1 MQSSLAGDLKLF
13 EWQAVSLSNLAQVA
27 EVNFAIID
35 SFRVR
40 FLSFLIDKRQVKDA
54 WVDLQLVDELS
65 FLVDKLLLKLALFW
79 IVKLL

>member
-1 MQSSLAGDLKLF
+1 MQGGLACDLKLF
-13 EWQAVSLSNLAQVA
+13 EWQAVSLCDLAQVA
-27 EVNFAIID
+27 EINFAIID
-35 SFRVR
+35 SFCMWL
-40 FLSFLIDKRQVKDA
+40 LSFLIDKRQVKDA